1 MESKRD
7 AYPCCNTVYVQGN
20 KCGILFPEADLRNAE
35 DFLPQ
40 RWSQTKAAGQ
50 SGKPWR
56 RMPWWLC
63 LCPSLRLGC
72 CKQQWLAAA
81 RNRLMGLCG
90 VKIKFVQNF
99 VTAWLRQ
106 FQEVNDRATIMVL
119 LVLLYD
125 DKLGT
130 SFFNTTEVM
139 KVFKTTSTRATLKHV
154 EMGKSDGC
162 F

>member
-1 MESKRD
+1 MEPKGCIPVLQHSLCPREQMWDSVPRGRFRQRRRIPSTKVVPNKGGWAKR
-7 AYPCCNTVYVQGN
+7 
-20 KCGILFPEADLRNAE
+20 
-35 DFLPQ
+35 
-40 RWSQTKAAGQ
+40 
-50 SGKPWR
+50 KPWR
-56 RMPWWLC
+56 RMPWWSC

-119 LVLLYD
+119 LVVLYD